1 MNQPQSTLVRSL
13 WDAVTVDGLEPPY
26 NTAHLRIYY
35 KATNPNTH
43 EVDMSGIMPAAE
55 QPPAPVVLFL
65 GGVNIGQD
73 SLRWLMIRLVEAGY
87 VAVTFD
93 LVGEQMPG
101 FYGTTPGLDLSALQA
116 DTYGTR
122 SPSLA
127 IQPILD
133 RLSVLNTEGTLAGVM
148 DLDRMA
154 LGGHS
159 GGGTVALESSRRSYF
174 PALRAVVAYAAHTV
188 PAAVLGHPEGTVLES
203 ATDVAALVMAGTED
217 GTMKRS
223 AARYPGQDPAKFNP
237 IVMTF
242 EQGIPGGRD
251 DAWYVLWEGANHF
264 GMGYPLD
271 PTCARGFLDSTATTD
286 PAVTR
291 DHLVEVVVDFLDT
304 YVRDDP
310 NAAAALEKFQISPP
324 PTVREVRRR

>member
-1 MNQPQSTLVRSL
+1 MTQQQTLVRSL
-13 WDAVTVDGLEPPY
+13 WDAVSIESLDAPY
-26 NTAHLRIYY
+26 DTAHLRIYY
-35 KATNPNTH
+35 KAFNPDLV
-43 EVDMSGIMPAAE
+43 EVNMSGIMPAA
-55 QPPAPVVLFL
+55 QQAPAPVVLFL

-101 FYGTTPGLDLSALQA
+101 FYGTTPGLDLSTMTP
-116 DTYGTR
+116 DVYGTR
-122 SPSLA
+122 PPSLA
-127 IQPILD
+127 IAPILD
-133 RLSVLNTEGTLAGVM
+133 RLAALNSEGTLAGVM
-148 DLDRMA
+148 DLDRIA

-159 GGGTVALESSRRSYF
+159 GGGTVALECARTSYF

-188 PAAVLGHPEGTVLES
+188 PAAVLGFPEGTVLES

-223 AARYPGQDPAKFNP
+223 AVRYPGQDPATFNP

-251 DAWYVLWEGANHF
+251 DAWFVLWEGANHF
-264 GMGYPLD
+264 GMGHPLD
-271 PTCARGFLDSTATTD
+271 PTCARGFLDSEPTTD
-286 PAVTR
+286 PEVTR
-291 DHLVEVVVDFLDT
+291 DHMVDVIVDFLDA
-304 YVRDDP
+304 YVRDD
-310 NAAAALEKFQISPP
+310 AEASAALEKFQTSPP
-324 PTVREVRRR
+324 ATVREVRRR

>member
-1 MNQPQSTLVRSL
+1 MTEQTTLVRSL
-13 WDAVTVDGLEPPY
+13 WDAVTVAGLEPPY
-26 NTAHLRIYY
+26 DTAHLRIYY
-35 KATNPNTH
+35 KAVNPNIF

-55 QPPAPVVLFL
+55 QAPAPVVLFL

-116 DTYGTR
+116 GVYGTR
-122 SPSLA
+122 PPSLA

-133 RLSVLNTEGTLAGVM
+133 RLAVLNTEGTLAGVM
-148 DLDRMA
+148 DLSRIA

-159 GGGTVALESSRRSYF
+159 GGGTVALESSRRTYF

-188 PAAVLGHPEGTVLES
+188 PAQVLGHPEGTVLES
-203 ATDVAALVMAGTED
+203 ASDVAALVMAGTDD

-223 AARYPGQDPAKFNP
+223 AGRYPGQDPATFNP

-242 EQGIPGGRD
+242 EQGIPGGRA
-251 DAWYVLWEGANHF
+251 DAWFVLWEGANHF

-271 PTCARGFLDSTATTD
+271 PTCARGFLDSEPTTD
-286 PAVTR
+286 PSTTR
-291 DHLVEVVVDFLDT
+291 EHMVDVIVDFLDT
-304 YVRDDP
+304 YVRDDAD
-310 NAAAALEKFQISPP
+310 AAASLEKFQASPP
-324 PTVREVRRR
+324 NTVREVRRR

>member
-1 MNQPQSTLVRSL
+1 MTEQTTLVRSL
-13 WDAVTVDGLEPPY
+13 WDAVTVEGLQAPY
-26 NTAHLRIYY
+26 DTAHLRIYY
-35 KATNPNTH
+35 KAVNPNLF

-116 DTYGTR
+116 GVYGTR
-122 SPSLA
+122 PPSLA

-133 RLSVLNTEGTLAGVM
+133 RLAVLNTEGTLAGVM
-148 DLDRMA
+148 DLDRIA

-159 GGGTVALESSRRSYF
+159 GGGTVALESARRTYF

-188 PAAVLGHPEGTVLES
+188 PAQVLGHPEGTVLES
-203 ATDVAALVMAGTED
+203 ASDVAALVMAGTED

-223 AARYPGQDPAKFNP
+223 AGRYPGQDPATFNP

-251 DAWYVLWEGANHF
+251 DAWFVLWDGANHF
-264 GMGYPLD
+264 GMGHPLD
-271 PTCARGFLDSTATTD
+271 PTCARGFLDSEPTTD
-286 PAVTR
+286 PSTTR
-291 DHLVEVVVDFLDT
+291 DHMVNVIVDFLDA
-304 YVRDDP
+304 YVRDD
-310 NAAAALEKFQISPP
+310 AEASAALEKFQASPP
-324 PTVREVRRR
+324 TTVREVRRR

>member
-1 MNQPQSTLVRSL
+1 MTEQTTLVRSL
-13 WDAVTVDGLEPPY
+13 WDAVKVDGLEPPY
-26 NTAHLRIYY
+26 DTAHLRIYY
-35 KATNPNTH
+35 PAFNP
-43 EVDMSGIMPAAE
+43 EQPAVDMSGIMPAVKQA
-55 QPPAPVVLFL
+55 PAPVVIFL

-101 FYGTTPGLDLSALQA
+101 FYGTTPGLDLEAIA
-116 DTYGTR
+116 PDVYGTR
-122 SPSLA
+122 PPSLA

-133 RLSVLNTEGTLAGVM
+133 RLKVLNAEGTLAGVM
-148 DLDRMA
+148 DLDRLA

-159 GGGTVALESSRRSYF
+159 GGGTVALECARRSYF
-174 PALRAVVAYAAHTV
+174 PALKAVVTYAAHTV

-223 AARYPGQDPAKFNP
+223 AARYPGKDPATFNP
-237 IVMTF
+237 ITLTF

-251 DAWYVLWEGANHF
+251 DAWYVLWDGANHF

-271 PTCARGFLDSTATTD
+271 PTCARGFLDSEPTTD
-286 PAVTR
+286 PALTR
-291 DHLVEVVVDFLDT
+291 DHMVDVIVDFLDS
-304 YVRDDP
+304 YVRDDAE
-310 NAAAALEKFQISPP
+310 AAAALEKFQISPP
-324 PTVREVRRR
+324 STVREVRRR